1 MSNIFRVKIYHG
13 DLLVHEIVCDC
24 GTSNRLLVENHFNR
38 KYTGLRVRVDSIE
51 VINIDLES
59 EKIKEN
65 NIKQTERGTR
75 IRSSKMLSS
84 SELDRFTKIFDG
96 IKREKD
102 KMNSLISDIANRLS
116 TNPLITNVFIDSY
129 EWNKKI
135 WNLDYAY
142 FSEGLPV
149 EMLMNGTIEEY
160 LLSEI
165 NKKEIKTDD
174 N

>member
-38 KYTGLRVRVDSIE
+38 KYTGFKVRVDSIE

-75 IRSSKMLSS
+75 IRSSKMLSR
-84 SELDRFTKIFDG
+84 SELERFTKIFEG
-96 IKREKD
+96 IRREKEE
-102 KMNSLISDIANRLS
+102 MNSLIYDIANRLS
-116 TNPLITNVFIDSY
+116 TNILVTNVFIDSY

-135 WNLDYAY
+135 WNVEYSYLT
-142 FSEGLPV
+142 EGLPI
-149 EMLMNGTIEEY
+149 EMLMSGTIEEY